1 LELSLVR
8 IATVE
13 QAQALFGSLGC
24 TPAGIGIMAP
34 KALLI
39 GIRIDGLP
47 PQAANILKQ
56 EMLAKG
62 GEVAVPAGA
71 LRLDAQ
77 PVSCVVLGTLSQ
89 YTQLNQ
95 TLQGQPFGLPEVAA
109 RLRFL
114 CALAATKPS
123 TLPLDSHAAHTV
135 GGLVDCD
142 RTSPGV
148 RDSIANAVAH
158 AWSLLEQRCAFL
170 MVEGSDPS
178 IVQEVAG
185 RLVGR
190 AACPVALWVHGA
202 QSIVASSSP
211 VTVTEE
217 HRPVLGGLPTDSPV
231 FALCSGPDPVGFLQ
245 TVVSA
250 GVNPEQLFI
259 TVASAHDARDSAEY
273 LRLLPRI
280 DAVVLRQRDAAA
292 LSAATI
298 ASALTSLTHL
308 GVSVF
313 LTDAPSLV
321 GEALAAIGDNPW
333 S

>member
-13 QAQALFGSLGC
+13 QAQALFDRLGC
-24 TPAGIGIMAP
+24 TPAGAGIMAP

-39 GIRIDGLP
+39 GIRIDGLL

-71 LRLDAQ
+71 LCLNAE
-77 PVSCVVLGTLSQ
+77 PVSCIVFGTVSQ

-95 TLQGQPFGLPEVAA
+95 TLQGQPFGLPGVAA
-109 RLRFL
+109 RLRLL

-123 TLPLDSHAAHTV
+123 AFHINSPDAYSI

-142 RTSPGV
+142 RTAPGV
-148 RDSIANAVAH
+148 RDPIANAVAS
-158 AWSLLEQRCAFL
+158 AWNLLEQRCAFL
-170 MVEGSDPS
+170 MVEGSDAS
-178 IVQEVAG
+178 VVQEVAG

-202 QSIVASSSP
+202 QPEDVGSLPQMVA
-211 VTVTEE
+211 EE
-217 HRPVLGGLPTDSPV
+217 HGAILGKLPTGAPV
-231 FALCSGPDPVGFLQ
+231 FALCAGPDPISFLQ
-245 TVVSA
+245 SVVSA

-259 TVASAHDARDSAEY
+259 TVAPTHDSRAGAEY

-280 DAVVLRQRDAAA
+280 DAIVLRQRDMAA
-292 LSAATI
+292 LSSATI
-298 ASALTSLTHL
+298 ASAVTSLTHL
-308 GVSVF
+308 GTSVF

-321 GEALAAIGDNPW
+321 GEALAAIHDSPW